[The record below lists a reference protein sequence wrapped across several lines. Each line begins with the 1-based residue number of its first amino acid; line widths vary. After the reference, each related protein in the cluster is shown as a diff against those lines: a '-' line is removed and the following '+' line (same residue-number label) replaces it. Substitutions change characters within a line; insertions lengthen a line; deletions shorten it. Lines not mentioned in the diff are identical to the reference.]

1 MRTIE
6 LIGDID
12 IQHKLSAIAPA
23 ELPIGPVRL
32 MVLVADEDDAGTAW
46 AQAIARDWTD
56 ELADPAQ
63 DIYTLEDGQPID
75 AAR

>member
-1 MRTIE
+1 MKTIE

-12 IQHKLSAIAPA
+12 NQHKLSAIAPA
-23 ELPIGPVRL
+23 ELPLGPVRL
-32 MVLVADEDDAGTAW
+32 MVLVADEDDAGAAW
-46 AQAIARDWTD
+46 AHAIARDWTD

>member
-32 MVLVADEDDAGTAW
+32 MVLVADE
-46 AQAIARDWTD
+46 
-56 ELADPAQ
+56 LADPAQ